1 MQNKKKAFIDQ
12 ILLWMVILIGFITIF
27 FIIIDYSV
35 IARLKSN
42 MDLMSKYSTRMIS
55 LDKDYDDI
63 AASLNNMK
71 ASYFAAILSS
81 DIVCTEE
88 LPISGVNEYQ
98 VLVNITSKYN
108 NSSILSFTDTISSK
122 VAAFNEKNANFI
134 NCTIALRAQ

>member
-71 ASYFAAILSS
+71 ASYFASILSS

-88 LPISGVNEYQ
+88 LPSNGVNEYQ
-98 VLVNITSKYN
+98 VLVNINSKYN